1 MSTVGEPETV
11 SALIISVSEGG
22 EVRFLWNDDLA
33 PLLELG
39 EGRIVRA
46 SHVEP
51 EGPGWS
57 ADLSPVEGPILGPF
71 PLRQGAIDAERN
83 WLEKNE
89 FGKTTQ
95 QSEERSEQTDHN
107 RRMGKETR

>member
-1 MSTVGEPETV
+1 MSTVNETETV

-51 EGPGWS
+51 SGTMWS

-71 PLRQGAIDAERN
+71 PLRQGALDAERN

-95 QSEERSEQTDHN
+95 QSEERS
-107 RRMGKETR
+107 G